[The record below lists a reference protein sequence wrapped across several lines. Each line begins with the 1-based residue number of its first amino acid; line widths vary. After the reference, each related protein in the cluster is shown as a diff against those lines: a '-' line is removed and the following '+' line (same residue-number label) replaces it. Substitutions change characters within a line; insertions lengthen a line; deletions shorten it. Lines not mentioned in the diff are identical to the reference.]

1 MRHAEFEDPR
11 LVEVYDAM
19 CPWSRDDD
27 FFASVVTESGAAV
40 RVLDLGCGTGRL
52 ALGLAAAGNTV
63 TGIDPARASLAAARA
78 KPCAGNVTWIEGT
91 SASAAIDAF
100 DVAVMTSHVAQFF
113 VTDDEWASTL
123 HDLRRALVDGGRLTF
138 DARDPSARAWERW
151 PIDWDRTVTL
161 PDGRVVRLAVE
172 ITNVEGHVVSHD
184 IGYEFLDGDVLVSS
198 ATLRFR
204 SEAEV
209 RETLADAG
217 FEVEHIFGGW
227 NREPIGHADG
237 EFLVVARAMG
247 ATQNERPNEKD
258 LIRVAGATILPTSC
272 TGPPT
277 SS

>member
-27 FFASVVTESGAAV
+27 FFASVVAESGAAV

-78 KPCAGNVTWIEGT
+78 KPGAENVTWIEGT
-91 SASAAIDAF
+91 SASPAIDAF

-123 HDLRRALVDGGRLTF
+123 HDLRRALVDGGILTF
-138 DARDPSARAWERW
+138 DARDPAARAWERW

-161 PDGRVVRLAVE
+161 PDGRVVQLAVE
-172 ITNVEGHVVSHD
+172 ITNVDSGVVSHE
-184 IGYEFLDGDVLVSS
+184 IRYEFHDRLFSSGLTPRSVVNPDENSSAGPESDALVSS
-198 ATLRFR
+198 AKLRFR
-204 SEAEV
+204 SEAEL

-237 EFLVVARAMG
+237 EFLVVARA
-247 ATQNERPNEKD
+247 
-258 LIRVAGATILPTSC
+258 V
-272 TGPPT
+272 
-277 SS
+277 

>member
-1 MRHAEFEDPR
+1 M
-11 LVEVYDAM
+11 VEVYDAM

-27 FFASVVTESGAAV
+27 FFASVVAESGTAV

-52 ALGLAAAGNTV
+52 AIGLATAGHTV
-63 TGIDPARASLAAARA
+63 TGIDPARASLDAARA
-78 KPCAGNVTWIEGT
+78 KPGSERVYWIEGM
-91 SASAAIDAF
+91 ASNAPIDAF
-100 DVAVMTSHVAQFF
+100 DVGVMTSHVAQFF

-138 DARDPSARAWERW
+138 DARDPAARGWEQW
-151 PIDWDRTVTL
+151 LIDWDRTVTV

-172 ITNVEGHVVSHD
+172 ITNVDGDVVSHD
-184 IGYEFLDGDVLVSS
+184 IRYEFPDGDVLVSS

-204 SEAEV
+204 FEAEL

-237 EFLVVARAMG
+237 EFLVVARG
-247 ATQNERPNEKD
+247 
-258 LIRVAGATILPTSC
+258 V
-272 TGPPT
+272 
-277 SS
+277 

>member
-1 MRHAEFEDPR
+1 MRHAEFEDAR

-19 CPWSRDDD
+19 CPWSRDDE
-27 FFASVVTESGAAV
+27 FFASVVAESGAAV

-78 KPCAGNVTWIEGT
+78 KPGAENVTWIEGT

-123 HDLRRALVDGGRLTF
+123 HDLRRALVGGGILTF
-138 DARDPSARAWERW
+138 DARDPAARAWERW

-161 PDGRVVRLAVE
+161 PDGRVVQLAVE
-172 ITNVEGHVVSHD
+172 ITNVDSGVVSHD
-184 IGYEFLDGDVLVSS
+184 IRYEFSDGDVLVSS

-204 SEAEV
+204 SEAEL
-209 RETLADAG
+209 REALADAG

-227 NREPIGHADG
+227 NREPIGYADG
-237 EFLVVARAMG
+237 EFLVVARA
-247 ATQNERPNEKD
+247 
-258 LIRVAGATILPTSC
+258 V
-272 TGPPT
+272 
-277 SS
+277 